1 MTQAF
6 HRHFSISRNETIP
19 LLIRFLLKSRFS
31 PPTQMNLSI
40 RITSFHA
47 EGGLQISVFLKRSHT
62 LRHSSKNLRSVL
74 GSNSTQ

>member
-6 HRHFSISRNETIP
+6 HRHFSISRNETIT
-19 LLIRFLLKSRFS
+19 LLIRFLLKGRFL
-31 PPTQMNLSI
+31 PMKMNLSI
-40 RITSFHA
+40 RITSFDA

-62 LRHSSKNLRSVL
+62 LRHPSKNLRSVL